1 MGKKEDIL
9 KGAAGILQERASKP
23 SGKVVEPSS
32 EREQKENAGTSRT
45 PAKPAARVWAN
56 RKYTSLCIDQDAY
69 EKLREIAHVNNLSL
83 SDLVDAAIRKF
94 VSLYEAQYGVVE
106 LSRESKISADSL
118 V

>member
-1 MGKKEDIL
+1 MAKKEDIL
-9 KGAAGILQERASKP
+9 KGAAGILQERTSKP
-23 SGKVVEPSS
+23 SGKVVKPSS
-32 EREQKENAGTSRT
+32 EREQKENKSTSHDST
-45 PAKPAARVWAN
+45 KPAARVQAR

-69 EKLREIAHVNNLSL
+69 EKLREIARRNQLTYNEIL
-83 SDLVDAAIRKF
+83 DAAIRKY